1 MAAACGDRQRTYC
14 RDDGRSHYD
23 TPQKHGGGGGSSRL
37 DDHGGGR
44 RPHVAAFLWNG
55 IAIGVSVATPDQ
67 CSVLHTRLMPSSS
80 RNYANVTIDLR
91 TLVRSRLMC
100 EWRCSITLYL

>member
-1 MAAACGDRQRTYC
+1 MAAVSLLGRTPMVVVVVRTWFSC
-14 RDDGRSHYD
+14 VFVEWVCDWG
-23 TPQKHGGGGGSSRL
+23 
-37 DDHGGGR
+37 
-44 RPHVAAFLWNG
+44 
-55 IAIGVSVATPDQ
+55 VATPYYYW

-100 EWRCSITLYL
+100 VWVTILYYFLYINYKIKCCFCS